1 MNRGSQEEWRSDIEE
16 MDKKVKDIEKRIK
29 EKQN

>member
-1 MNRGSQEEWRSDIEE
+1 MNRGSQEVLRSDIEE